1 MKRLFVTGA
10 SGMLGSY
17 VASQAI
23 ENGWSVTATYSRH
36 PVRIPGCSLIPLDI
50 ADAANVSKAVTSA
63 SPDVI
68 IHTAAQAKPDVCE
81 QNKRLAFDSNVLGTY
96 NITRAA
102 EAVNARVVHI
112 STDSVFSGE
121 KNPYKED
128 DPVSPI
134 SYYGLTKAAGEAAVR
149 SSTAKWAIVRTSI
162 IFGPR
167 KFEHVESFSDK
178 VIDALRENKPIK
190 AYVDQY
196 RCPIPAWNLAE
207 ACLEI
212 AERALE
218 GIFHVEC
225 PDVTSR
231 FEWARKIAQ
240 VFGFDESLIEPMYM
254 DSSPGIAPRSKS
266 LVLDVSRTIETLHTR
281 LLTFEESMLEL
292 HKRSSI

>member
-1 MKRLFVTGA
+1 
-10 SGMLGSY
+10 
-17 VASQAI
+17 
-23 ENGWSVTATYSRH
+23 
-36 PVRIPGCSLIPLDI
+36 
-50 ADAANVSKAVTSA
+50 
-63 SPDVI
+63 
-68 IHTAAQAKPDVCE
+68 
-81 QNKRLAFDSNVLGTY
+81 
-96 NITRAA
+96 
-102 EAVNARVVHI
+102 
-112 STDSVFSGE
+112 
-121 KNPYKED
+121 
-128 DPVSPI
+128 
-134 SYYGLTKAAGEAAVR
+134 
-149 SSTAKWAIVRTSI
+149 
-162 IFGPR
+162 
-167 KFEHVESFSDK
+167 

-281 LLTFEESMLEL
+281 LLTFEESILEL